1 MTPTPLAIANA
12 FGVDGTNEVEIAFN
26 TYSAS
31 WNRTKVRFTW
41 DSLSK
46 CTIALI
52 DVPSGSL
59 WGGSDPEYK
68 LIDDNGA
75 ELKSG
80 NVQGTKTFTAEDL
93 HSSKYTIVITNDGT
107 SKEYDA
113 RIPASIQLVDS
124 KIENKPPSIKI
135 TPYADFTGS
144 SSIEWQGVEEV
155 KNYYEFYNSRANLAN
170 TGSATTIPLPVQ
182 WYIAL
187 EQPTKITMRF
197 NQFNF
202 SDRAQVFDPSYS
214 IIVPPPQLSFFRPKI
229 TSSNITAD
237 AQNGY
242 ELTFE
247 LAHLSPSEK
256 VTGAT
261 FVMVDGESIPASIN
275 GNNGRINISSR
286 RLIEKLN
293 GAIKGNLKINPYHLG
308 DDVGCQIEQDLG
320 DEITIKTLPG
330 LIRDGQLDSC
340 LSITSHAESEGVL
353 NLKIRELENTEEQGV
368 NHTQSFPSGNTSFTV
383 SDIRGLLPGIDRWFF
398 DHRGKELTIDAELI
412 PYGNPE
418 LYPMRSESF
427 TIFRE
432 ERLVEDA
439 PKVVSSCL
447 EGGQPIEWKVE
458 YIKEYYPSAEPF
470 KLIHCGREIISTS
483 MTDLCFEIDQ
493 PSYDQFRSNNA
504 WILKHGETTIIEGAC
519 TMPEISLRREI
530 NELTYILDSTVP
542 FSRISEEVEVETNN
556 QPGVK
561 YRLELLKGED
571 KSVQYQ
577 KEFTFEDGRISDK
590 IDGLIKNYHEDAAI
604 EFDLTSST
612 HWALKVTTPSRSDTL
627 PLLAANISTKGREGA
642 TTTVLK
648 GMAREFLK
656 TWNGDPK
663 RIREI
668 KWFARHK
675 EICIIFGQSSPGY
688 QKKHFEQRQLYA
700 KMLDLTKGAK
710 KPYWRNLLRFMRKNG
725 WSTDPEI
732 QDRLEDIWRNK
743 RNLAEHRL
751 FKSEGEPPKPETAH
765 LPQSDERSS
774 PMPQSQPLSQTSDAH
789 HPPADHNKT
798 SGQNKHTPKAAKAKN
813 KPSSVS
819 SFYNNANPNATGI
832 RVKKAPR
839 SRKSSAPAAKAK
851 AVPPAPEEEP
861 NPVVTLPKEIAGVS
875 HPNPRPPQTETIDSG
890 HTNQDSERE
899 KIHADIKTRR
909 NRLYDRGGKKCV
921 HGKRRRDIV
930 NELRRWA
937 GDKQKK
943 YPELPWDLIDL

>member
-1 MTPTPLAIANA
+1 MTPTPLAIAKK
-12 FGVDGTNEVEIAFN
+12 FGVDGTNEVEIKFN

-31 WNRTKVRFTW
+31 WKRTDVRFTW

-52 DVPSGSL
+52 NVPIGSL

-155 KNYYEFYNSRANLAN
+155 NNYYEFYNSRANLAN

-187 EQPTKITMRF
+187 EQPTKIIMTFR
-197 NQFNF
+197 QFNF
-202 SDRAQVFDPSYS
+202 SNRAQVFDPSYS
-214 IIVPPPQLSFFRPKI
+214 IIVPPPKLSFFRPKI

-256 VTGAT
+256 VIGAT
-261 FVMVDGESIPASIN
+261 FVMLDGESIPASIN
-275 GNNGRINISSR
+275 ENNGRINISSR

-293 GAIKGNLKINPYHLG
+293 GVIKGNLKINPYHLG

-320 DEITIKTLPG
+320 DEITIETRSG
-330 LIRDGQLDSC
+330 LIRDCQIHSC

-368 NHTQSFPSGNTSFTV
+368 NHTQSFPSGDTSFTV

-398 DHRGKELTIDAELI
+398 DHRGEELTIDAELI

-439 PKVVSSCL
+439 PQDVSSCL
-447 EGGQPIEWKVE
+447 EGGLPIEWKVE
-458 YIKEYYPSAEPF
+458 YLRGYYPSAEPF

-504 WILKHGETTIIEGAC
+504 WILKHGETTIIEGTC

-530 NELTYILDSTVP
+530 GELNYILDSKVP
-542 FSRISEEVEVETNN
+542 FIRTSPEVDVETNN
-556 QPGVK
+556 QPGVG
-561 YRLELLKGED
+561 YSLELLKGED
-571 KSVQYQ
+571 KSVQHQNEYP
-577 KEFTFEDGRISDK
+577 FGDGRISKK
-590 IDGLIKNYHEDAAI
+590 IDDLIKNYHEDPAI
-604 EFDLTSST
+604 EFDLASST
-612 HWALKVTTPSRSDTL
+612 QWGLKISIPSRSEIP
-627 PLLAANISTKGREGA
+627 PLLTVNISTSGKEGA
-642 TTTVLK
+642 TQK
-648 GMAREFLK
+648 AIKQMALEFLDR
-656 TWNGDPK
+656 WAGDPK
-663 RIREI
+663 YIREI
-668 KWFARHK
+668 SWHSLHK
-675 EICIIFGQSSPGY
+675 EVCLIFGQSSPRY
-688 QKKHFEQRQLYA
+688 YAKHFQQRQLIP
-700 KMLDLTKGAK
+700 KLIELTEKVK
-710 KPYWRNLLRFMRKNG
+710 PPYWNRLLRFMKVNG
-725 WSTDPEI
+725 WSSDDAI
-732 QDRLEDIWRNK
+732 QDGLQQLWNAKEHLGYTETFKFSGTLPSIPNPEDT
-743 RNLAEHRL
+743 
-751 FKSEGEPPKPETAH
+751 PPDIEN
-765 LPQSDERSS
+765 QSDGATILEK
-774 PMPQSQPLSQTSDAH
+774 SD
-789 HPPADHNKT
+789 DGESENEKNKT
-798 SGQNKHTPKAAKAKN
+798 VDTNRHSQNATKATAKQ
-813 KPSSVS
+813 PSSVS

-832 RVKKAPR
+832 RVKNAHRP
-839 SRKSSAPAAKAK
+839 RKSSAPAAKAK
-851 AVPPAPEEEP
+851 AVPPAHEVKSNPSLDKPKTIEKTPSPEHGQSPDRPTPEPSERVISEEE
-861 NPVVTLPKEIAGVS
+861 NKVVARIEKFRSDFDKYAVTRSQVNRAN
-875 HPNPRPPQTETIDSG
+875 HDF
-890 HTNQDSERE
+890 NQYR
-899 KIHADIKTRR
+899 
-909 NRLYDRGGKKCV
+909 
-921 HGKRRRDIV
+921 KRFKR
-930 NELRRWA
+930 
-937 GDKQKK
+937 K
-943 YPELPWDLIDL
+943 YPHLDWRDLGK

>member
-1 MTPTPLAIANA
+1 MTPTPLAIANK
-12 FGVDGTNEVEIAFN
+12 FGVDGTNEVGIAFN

-80 NVQGTKTFTAEDL
+80 NVQGAKTFTAEDL

-124 KIENKPPSIKI
+124 NIENKPPSIKI

-155 KNYYEFYNSRANLAN
+155 DNYYEFYNSRANLAN

-187 EQPTKITMRF
+187 EQPTKITMGF

-214 IIVPPPQLSFFRPKI
+214 IIVPPPKLSFFRPKI

-261 FVMVDGESIPASIN
+261 FVMVDGESIPASIK

-293 GAIKGNLKINPYHLG
+293 GVIKGNLKINPYHLG

-320 DEITIKTLPG
+320 DEITIKTLSG
-330 LIRDGQLDSC
+330 LIRDGELHSC

-368 NHTQSFPSGNTSFTV
+368 NHTQSFPSGDTSFTV

-412 PYGNPE
+412 PHGNPE
-418 LYPMRSESF
+418 LYPVKSESF

-439 PKVVSSCL
+439 PQDVSSCL

-458 YIKEYYPSAEPF
+458 YIKEYYPSTEPF

-590 IDGLIKNYHEDAAI
+590 IDGLIKDYHEDAAK
-604 EFDLTSST
+604 EFDLTSLT
-612 HWALKVTTPSRSDTL
+612 HWALKVSTPSRSDNP
-627 PLLAANISTKGREGA
+627 PLLVVNISTKGREGA
-642 TTTVLK
+642 TTTALRR
-648 GMAREFLK
+648 MAREFLK

-675 EICIIFGQSSPGY
+675 EICIIFGQSSPEY
-688 QKKHFEQRQLYA
+688 QMKHFEQRQLYA
-700 KMLDLTKGAK
+700 KMIDLTNGAEE
-710 KPYWRNLLRFMRKNG
+710 PYWRNLLRFMRKNG
-725 WSTDPEI
+725 WLSDNEV
-732 QDRLEDIWRNK
+732 QDNLEKIWRK
-743 RNLAEHRL
+743 GENLAEYPL

-765 LPQSDERSS
+765 LSQSDERSS
-774 PMPQSQPLSQTSDAH
+774 PMPQRQPLSQTSDAH
-789 HPPADHNKT
+789 HPPVDHNKT
-798 SGQNKHTPKAAKAKN
+798 SGQNKQTPKAAKAQN
-813 KPSSVS
+813 KTSSVS
-819 SFYNNANPNATGI
+819 GYYNNANPNATGI
-832 RVKKAPR
+832 MSTNAPR
-839 SRKSSAPAAKAK
+839 SGKSNAPAAKAK
-851 AVPPAPEEEP
+851 AVPPAPEVKSNPILDKPKTIETTFSPKQGQSPDGLTPEP
-861 NPVVTLPKEIAGVS
+861 
-875 HPNPRPPQTETIDSG
+875 
-890 HTNQDSERE
+890 SERVISEEENTVRVQIE
-899 KIHADIKTRR
+899 KARREFKRADTKSKVSISKR
-909 NRLYDRGGKKCV
+909 NFNHL
-921 HGKRRRDIV
+921 KRKRKR
-930 NELRRWA
+930 
-937 GDKQKK
+937 K
-943 YPELPWDLIDL
+943 YPHLDWRDLGK

>member
-1 MTPTPLAIANA
+1 MTPTPLAIANK

-68 LIDDNGA
+68 LIDDNGV

-80 NVQGTKTFTAEDL
+80 NVQGTTTFTAEDL
-93 HSSKYTIVITNDGT
+93 HSPKYTIVITNDGM

-124 KIENKPPSIKI
+124 KIENKPPGIKI

-155 KNYYEFYNSRANLAN
+155 NNYYEFYNSRVILTN
-170 TGSATTIPLPVQ
+170 TGGAETISLPVQ

-187 EQPTKITMRF
+187 QQPTKITMRF

-202 SDRAQVFDPSYS
+202 SGRAQVFDPSYS
-214 IIVPPPQLSFFRPKI
+214 IIVPPPKLSFFRPKI

-247 LAHLSPSEK
+247 LAHLSPNQK
-256 VTGAT
+256 VNGAT
-261 FVMVDGESIPASIN
+261 FVMLDGESIPASIN

-286 RLIEKLN
+286 SLIQKLN
-293 GAIKGNLKINPYHLG
+293 GVIKGNLKINPYHLG

-320 DEITIKTLPG
+320 DEITIETHSG
-330 LIRDGQLDSC
+330 LFRNSQLHSC

-353 NLKIRELENTEEQGV
+353 NLKIRGLENTQEQGV
-368 NHTQSFPSGNTSFTV
+368 NHTQSFPFGETSFTV
-383 SDIRGLLPGIDRWFF
+383 SEIRGLLPGIDRWFF
-398 DHRGKELTIDAELI
+398 DHKGKELTIEAELI

-418 LYPMRSESF
+418 LYPVKSESF
-427 TIFRE
+427 TILRE

-439 PKVVSSCL
+439 PQDVSSCS

-458 YIKEYYPSAEPF
+458 YIREYYPSVEPF

-483 MTDLCFEIDQ
+483 MTELRFEIDQ
-493 PSYDQFRSNNA
+493 PSYDQFRSNNT
-504 WILKHGETTIIEGAC
+504 WILKHGENTIIEGTC
-519 TMPEISLRREI
+519 TMPEISLRRKI
-530 NELTYILDSTVP
+530 TELTYILDSTVP

-556 QPGVK
+556 QPGAK

-571 KSVQYQ
+571 KSVQHQ
-577 KEFTFEDGRISDK
+577 EEFTFGDGRISGN

-612 HWALKVTTPSRSDTL
+612 HWSLKISIPSRSDNP

-642 TTTVLK
+642 TTTALK
-648 GMAREFLK
+648 RMAREFLK

-675 EICIIFGQSSPGY
+675 EVCIIFGQSSPEY
-688 QKKHFEQRQLYA
+688 QKKHFEQRRLYST
-700 KMLDLTKGAK
+700 MFDVTKEAE

-732 QDRLEDIWRNK
+732 QDRLEDIWKNK
-743 RNLAEHRL
+743 KNLAEYPL
-751 FKSEGEPPKPETAH
+751 FKSEGEPPIPETAH

-774 PMPQSQPLSQTSDAH
+774 PMPQRQPLSQTSDARDS
-789 HPPADHNKT
+789 PIDQNKT

-819 SFYNNANPNATGI
+819 GYYNNANPNATGI
-832 RVKKAPR
+832 KMKNAPR

-851 AVPPAPEEEP
+851 AVPPALKVKSNPNLDKPKTIETTSSPKQGQSPDGLTPEPSERVISEEE
-861 NPVVTLPKEIAGVS
+861 NKVVARIEKFRREFVFAVTRSKVS
-875 HPNPRPPQTETIDSG
+875 RANHDFSQYRK
-890 HTNQDSERE
+890 RF
-899 KIHADIKTRR
+899 KR
-909 NRLYDRGGKKCV
+909 NYPHLDWRDLGK
-921 HGKRRRDIV
+921 
-930 NELRRWA
+930 
-937 GDKQKK
+937 
-943 YPELPWDLIDL
+943 

>member
-1 MTPTPLAIANA
+1 MTPTPLAIADK

-26 TYSAS
+26 TYSTS

-93 HSSKYTIVITNDGT
+93 HSPKYTIVITNDGT

-124 KIENKPPSIKI
+124 KIENKPPGIKI

-155 KNYYEFYNSRANLAN
+155 DNYFEFYNSRVILMN
-170 TGSATTIPLPVQ
+170 TGSAETIPLPVQ

-187 EQPTKITMRF
+187 QQPTKITMRF

-214 IIVPPPQLSFFRPKI
+214 IIVPPPKLSFFRPKI

-247 LAHLSPSEK
+247 LAHLSPNQK
-256 VTGAT
+256 VKGAT
-261 FVMVDGESIPASIN
+261 FVMLDGESIPASIN

-286 RLIEKLN
+286 SLIQKLN
-293 GAIKGNLKINPYHLG
+293 GVIKGNLKINPYHLG

-320 DEITIKTLPG
+320 DEITIETHSG
-330 LIRDGQLDSC
+330 LFRNNDPHSC

-353 NLKIRELENTEEQGV
+353 NLKIRGLENTQEQGV
-368 NHTQSFPSGNTSFTV
+368 NHTQSFPPGKTSFTV
-383 SDIRGLLPGIDRWFF
+383 SEIRGLLPGIDRWFF
-398 DHRGKELTIDAELI
+398 DHKGKELTIEAELI

-418 LYPMRSESF
+418 LYPVKSESF
-427 TIFRE
+427 TILRE

-439 PKVVSSCL
+439 PQDVSSCS

-458 YIKEYYPSAEPF
+458 YIREYYPSVEPF

-483 MTDLCFEIDQ
+483 MTELRFEIEQ

-504 WILKHGETTIIEGAC
+504 WILKHGETIIIEGTC

-530 NELTYILDSTVP
+530 VELTYILDSTVP
-542 FSRISEEVEVETNN
+542 FTRTSAEVEVETNN
-556 QPGVK
+556 QPGAK

-571 KSVQYQ
+571 KSVQHQ
-577 KEFTFEDGRISDK
+577 EEFTFGDGRISKK
-590 IDGLIKNYHEDAAI
+590 IDDWIKNYHEDADI
-604 EFDLTSST
+604 EFDLTSLT
-612 HWALKVTTPSRSDTL
+612 HWSLKITIPSRSDNL
-627 PLLAANISTKGREGA
+627 SLLVVNISTKDKEGV
-642 TTTVLK
+642 TTTALK
-648 GMAREFLK
+648 RMAREFLK

-668 KWFARHK
+668 KWFAKHK
-675 EICIIFGQSSPGY
+675 EICIIFGQSSPEY
-688 QKKHFEQRQLYA
+688 KKKHFEQRRLYA
-700 KMLDLTKGAK
+700 TMLDITKEAS
-710 KPYWRNLLRFMRKNG
+710 KPYWINLLRFMRLNG
-725 WSTDPEI
+725 WHRDHHV
-732 QDRLEDIWRNK
+732 QDNLENIWENRK
-743 RNLAEHRL
+743 NLAKYPL
-751 FKSEGEPPKPETAH
+751 FKSEGEPPKPETPH
-765 LPQSDERSS
+765 LPQSDECYS
-774 PMPQSQPLSQTSDAH
+774 PMPQRQPLSQTSDAH
-789 HPPADHNKT
+789 HPLVDHNKT

-813 KPSSVS
+813 KPSSVGS
-819 SFYNNANPNATGI
+819 YYNNANPNATGI
-832 RVKKAPR
+832 RDKKAPR

-851 AVPPAPEEEP
+851 AVPPAPEVKS
-861 NPVVTLPKEIAGVS
+861 NPILDKPKTI
-875 HPNPRPPQTETIDSG
+875 ETTSSPKKGQSPDG
-890 HTNQDSERE
+890 LTPEASERVISKEENIVRSQIE
-899 KIHADIKTRR
+899 KARSEFKWADTKSKVSIC
-909 NRLYDRGGKKCV
+909 NRKFNHLKK
-921 HGKRRRDIV
+921 KRKR
-930 NELRRWA
+930 
-937 GDKQKK
+937 K
-943 YPELPWDLIDL
+943 YPHLDWRDLGK